1 MAGMVGLV
9 GRVTRH
15 STEYIENTFFFVLQ
29 TRYHKERER
38 VGDHREGETA
48 FSIWGNIAS
57 ESKRKSEES
66 KNTEHNLARNTALWL
81 LLCTSIM
88 YEIVHDHTNG
98 GMNNKAVR
106 TNRGG

>member
-1 MAGMVGLV
+1 MVGLV

-66 KNTEHNLARNTALWL
+66 NRTQSREKYRVMVIIMHINNVRD
-81 LLCTSIM
+81 CTRSHKRR
-88 YEIVHDHTNG
+88 YE
-98 GMNNKAVR
+98 
-106 TNRGG
+106 